1 MWLGVRIGVW
11 NSKGLSCLLEG
22 SAVVKAAWW
31 RAAKESG
38 RTVHSATAVRAR
50 PCETDYCHMTRILL
64 LALGDCEQDADRGKS
79 QVGKP

>member
-1 MWLGVRIGVW
+1 MSASERPNEIWLGVRIGVW

-50 PCETDYCHMTRILL
+50 PCETDILPYDQNSVVG
-64 LALGDCEQDADRGKS
+64 LG
-79 QVGKP
+79 